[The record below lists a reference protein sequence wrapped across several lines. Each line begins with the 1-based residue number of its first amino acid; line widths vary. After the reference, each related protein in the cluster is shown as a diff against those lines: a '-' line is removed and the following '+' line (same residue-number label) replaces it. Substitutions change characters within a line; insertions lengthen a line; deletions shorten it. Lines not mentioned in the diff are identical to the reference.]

1 MADINLLDNPSGAS
15 QIRQKGAKFASRIVG
30 LVLLLSLFA
39 YGFLF
44 YRGWSLDNK
53 IAESQTKIDEYKADF
68 KNSDQREELL
78 TRQEQLKNVD
88 QLIDKHMYWS
98 ALLPELAKV
107 TLTSAKYT
115 SIQTNSD
122 GILDLSVTFPSYTE
136 AEKYLQVFD
145 LPEYNKNFS
154 NVRVKS
160 LSKTQQDDLLK
171 TTMNIELTLSPE
183 LLKKTN

>member
-15 QIRQKGAKFASRIVG
+15 QIRQKGAKWASRIVG
-30 LVLLLSLFA
+30 LVLLLSLLA

-44 YRGWSLDNK
+44 YRSWSLNNK
-53 IAESQTKIDEYKADF
+53 IEESQAKIDEYKADF
-68 KNSDQREELL
+68 KNNEQREELL
-78 TRQEQLKNVD
+78 TRQEQLKNAN
-88 QLIDKHMYWS
+88 QLIEKHMYWS

-115 SIQTNSD
+115 TIQTNSE
-122 GILDLSVTFPSYTE
+122 GILDLTITVPSYTE

-160 LSKTQQDDLLK
+160 LTKTQQDDLLK
-171 TTMNIELTLSPE
+171 TTLNIELTLSPE
-183 LLKKTN
+183 LLKKPN